1 MTGKVGLISANTGI
15 GLSAEQVW
23 NDGMPAQDGPV
34 STALGLEPQ
43 VINIADANGVM
54 REARLIQALG
64 NTPAGYDVIPGWF
77 AKTDVKINQWVW
89 CMSRVNVV
97 EVAAVS
103 GPDHKIQATI
113 DIERLAKSM
122 AEIKDTIEFTGT
134 VAPPTP
140 KAKPYVVKRKPAPAA
155 PGK

>member
-1 MTGKVGLISANTGI
+1 MSSKTGLISANTGI

-23 NDGMPAQDGPV
+23 NDGMPAQVGNI
-34 STALGLEPQ
+34 STALGIAPD
-43 VINIADANGVM
+43 VINIADSNGVV
-54 REARLIQALG
+54 RKARLIQALG

-77 AKTDVKINQWVW
+77 ARTDAKINEWVW
-89 CMSRVNVV
+89 CMSRVDVV
-97 EVAAVS
+97 TDPAIAGTE
-103 GPDHKIQATI
+103 HKVKGSI